1 MLTKQYDS
9 SFCKDDLR
17 LVQNN
22 RFFSFYFVVI
32 NHKIMK
38 IIDIVEPLEYTNVGQ
53 TCYSGYGTYNY
64 LYHNLGFGGSGNG
77 WYLGSIAS
85 IQGTFLPNCMIFNIT
100 PPAN

>member
-1 MLTKQYDS
+1 
-9 SFCKDDLR
+9 
-17 LVQNN
+17 
-22 RFFSFYFVVI
+22 
-32 NHKIMK
+32 MK